1 MRWVPLVMSP
11 ALVVSPERVVVPELV
26 MVSESQRTMG
36 GVWLHPSEVVAPSPL
51 KVRLHPL

>member
-1 MRWVPLVMSP
+1 MSP